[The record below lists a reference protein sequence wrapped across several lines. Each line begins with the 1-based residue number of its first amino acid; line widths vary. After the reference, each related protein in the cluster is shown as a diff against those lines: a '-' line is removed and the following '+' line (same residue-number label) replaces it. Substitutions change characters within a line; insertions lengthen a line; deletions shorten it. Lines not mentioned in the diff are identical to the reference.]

1 MLRGNI
7 CMLAS
12 FISSHGWDTKNL
24 KVPESLPSLI
34 QTDSRNAGP
43 GQWFV
48 PIIGENH
55 DGHDFIEKACEMGAE
70 GFLYARSHASKIKA
84 PLLARGIAVDDT
96 FKALQ
101 DLAQWWRAQQSSC
114 KVIGITGSSGKT
126 SVKELCAEMLKSLAP
141 TLKTVGSLNNELG
154 VPLTLLQLKKEHKFA
169 VIEMGARHQ
178 GDIAFLT
185 QIVQQTVGVLINVG
199 SAHVGEFGGREQ
211 VLAAKMEIAAAD
223 SSVYFR
229 DDERIHAAMK
239 SKSKKSLSFG
249 RHPEADVRIISD
261 SCDDQ
266 GQLQLRLMIVGQTKS
281 FVLPYF
287 HEVYGLNVACVL
299 TIALSLSLPIDACI
313 EGLKTYNGIKGRFQ
327 IHRLPA
333 YTLIDDAYNA
343 NPQSMHAGLET
354 LRKAFPKQ
362 RKILI
367 LGDMRELGEETE
379 HAHREIGSY
388 CAKDIKPEL
397 LITVGES
404 SQWTHEAALH
414 QGLSPERLE
423 HYANVEEVL
432 PKLKSIVGR
441 GDLLYVK
448 ASNSLKLF
456 KIIDTL
462 LAK

>member
-1 MLRGNI
+1 MI
-7 CMLAS
+7 AS

-24 KVPESLPSLI
+24 KVPESLPALI
-34 QTDSRNAGP
+34 QTDSRKAGP

-55 DGHDFIEKACEMGAE
+55 DGHDFIDKACELGAD
-70 GFLYARSHASKIKA
+70 GFLYARSHASKFK
-84 PLLARGIAVDDT
+84 PQYLTRGIAVDDT
-96 FKALQ
+96 FKAIQ
-101 DLAQWWRAQQSSC
+101 DLAQWWRTQHPSC

-126 SVKELCAEMLKSLAP
+126 SVKELCAEMLKSLAL
-141 TLKTVGSLNNELG
+141 TLKTAGSLNNELG
-154 VPLTLLQLKKEHKFA
+154 VPLTLLQLKSEHKFA
-169 VIEMGARHQ
+169 VIEMGARHK

-185 QIVQQTVGVLINVG
+185 NIVRQNVGVLINVG

-211 VLAAKMEIAAAD
+211 ILAAKMEIADAD

-229 DDERIHAAMK
+229 DDERTHAAMQK
-239 SKSKKSLSFG
+239 KAKKSLSFG
-249 RHPEADVRIISD
+249 RHPEADVRIVSE

-266 GQLQLRLMIVGQTKS
+266 GQLQIQLMIKGQAKS

-299 TIALSLSLPIDACI
+299 SIAMSFNLPVDACI
-313 EGLKTYNGIKGRFQ
+313 EGLKSYNGIKGRFQ
-327 IHRLPA
+327 VHRLPT

-362 RKILI
+362 RKVLI

-404 SQWTHEAALH
+404 SQWMHEAAL
-414 QGLSPERLE
+414 QKGLSRGQLE
-423 HYANVEEVL
+423 HYASVDEVL

-448 ASNSLKLF
+448 ASNGLKLF

-462 LAK
+462 LAT